1 MKIEHEFRI
10 ELFVTALF
18 ITLAILSIVEIGFT
32 GVKETIF
39 NIIIILE
46 VPVAYYGSKQVR
58 KFFYALLRGYAEYE
72 D

>member
-18 ITLAILSIVEIGFT
+18 ITLGVLAIKEVGFT

-39 NIIIILE
+39 TLVVLLE
-46 VPVAYYGSKQVR
+46 IPVAYLGSKWCR
-58 KFFYALLRGYAEYE
+58 KFFYSLLRGRAEYE

>member
-10 ELFVTALF
+10 ELFVTVLF
-18 ITLAILSIVEIGFT
+18 VTLGVLAIKEIGFT

-39 NIIIILE
+39 TVIVLLE
-46 VPVAYYGSKQVR
+46 IPVAYFGSRQVR
-58 KFFYALLRGYAEYE
+58 RLFYSLLRGRAEYE

>member
-1 MKIEHEFRI
+1 MEHQFRI

-18 ITLAILSIVEIGFT
+18 ITLAILSIVKIGFT

-46 VPVAYYGSKQVR
+46 IPVAYFGSRECR
-58 KFFYALLRGYAEYE
+58 KIFYSLLRGRADYE

>member
-1 MKIEHEFRI
+1 MEHQFRI

-18 ITLAILSIVEIGFT
+18 VTLAVLSIVKIGFT

-39 NIIIILE
+39 NIVIVLE
-46 VPVAYYGSKQVR
+46 IPAAYLGTKICR
-58 KFFYALLRGYAEYE
+58 KFFYDLLRGRANYE

>member
-18 ITLAILSIVEIGFT
+18 VTLGVLAIIKIGFN
-32 GVKETIF
+32 GIKEFIF
-39 NIIIILE
+39 TTVVLLE
-46 VPVAYYGSKQVR
+46 IPVAYFGTKWCR
-58 KFFYALLRGYAEYE
+58 KLFYDLLRGKADYE

>member
-1 MKIEHEFRI
+1 MKTEYQFKIEI
-10 ELFVTALF
+10 FVTILF
-18 ITLAILSIVEIGFT
+18 ITLAILSIVKIGFT

-46 VPVAYYGSKQVR
+46 IPVAYFGTKTAR
-58 KFFYALLRGYAEYE
+58 KLLYSVIRGYGEYE